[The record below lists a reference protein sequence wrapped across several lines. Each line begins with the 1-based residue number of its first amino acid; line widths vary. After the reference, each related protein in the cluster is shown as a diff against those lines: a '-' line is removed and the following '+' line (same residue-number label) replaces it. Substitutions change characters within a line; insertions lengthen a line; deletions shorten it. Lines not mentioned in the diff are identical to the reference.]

1 MAQTHTLCMLS
12 WLVLLYALTL
22 HPLIHTYVCMVYIQ
36 DVEES
41 YSEGGGSSSEETA
54 YVSCSSDEEENSS
67 FITFEASP
75 AQFGL

>member
-1 MAQTHTLCMLS
+1 MAQIHTLCITWS
-12 WLVLLYALTL
+12 
-22 HPLIHTYVCMVYIQ
+22 IIQ

-54 YVSCSSDEEENSS
+54 YVSCSSDEEEDSS

-75 AQFGL
+75 AQLGIDITHQM